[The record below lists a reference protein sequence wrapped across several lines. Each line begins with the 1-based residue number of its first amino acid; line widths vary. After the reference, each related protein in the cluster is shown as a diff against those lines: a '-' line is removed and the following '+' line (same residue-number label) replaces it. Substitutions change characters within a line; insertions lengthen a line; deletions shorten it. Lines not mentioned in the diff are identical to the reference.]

1 MTDILT
7 DLLGQPNIVEAQ
19 AGAGLSGTTVSLA
32 APLTIRKR
40 SGQFRLS
47 ACGNIGWSSLGGS
60 LSATLQF
67 QGSNGAVGPSIVI
80 GGSTAGGSSHFA
92 MSWVDI
98 TGLAVGQPISYS
110 IQAQSGGGAI
120 TLPQGQAAIVVDEG

>member
-1 MTDILT
+1 MADILS
-7 DLLGQPNIVEAQ
+7 DLLGQPNIVETL
-19 AGAGLSGTTVSLA
+19 AGAGLSGTTVALT

-47 ACGNIGWSSLGGS
+47 ACGNIGWSSGGGS

-67 QGSNGAVGPSIVI
+67 QGSAGGVGPLVVI

-92 MSWVDI
+92 MSWVDV

-110 IQAQSGGGAI
+110 IQAQSGGGAVSF
-120 TLPQGQAAIVVDEG
+120 PQGQVAIVVDEG